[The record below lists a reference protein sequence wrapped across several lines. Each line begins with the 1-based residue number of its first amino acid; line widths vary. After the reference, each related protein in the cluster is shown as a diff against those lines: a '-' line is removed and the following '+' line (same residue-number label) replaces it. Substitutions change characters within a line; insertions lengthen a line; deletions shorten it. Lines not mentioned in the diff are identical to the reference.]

1 MDLDKVLTAIAGA
14 LVLLPTAVPAMVP
27 EAAADPRLLAALA
40 MLSLI
45 GAAILK
51 QSAPA
56 GKSEPEPM
64 APLLDADVKRI
75 AREIVRV
82 QRSVERVER
91 ARVAAAER
99 G

>member
-1 MDLDKVLTAIAGA
+1 MDADKVLTAIAGA

-51 QSAPA
+51 QSPPAMRKDAGLSDEDIQRIAAEQERLRRERVNLVRTA
-56 GKSEPEPM
+56 GK
-64 APLLDADVKRI
+64 
-75 AREIVRV
+75 VR
-82 QRSVERVER
+82 
-91 ARVAAAER
+91 R